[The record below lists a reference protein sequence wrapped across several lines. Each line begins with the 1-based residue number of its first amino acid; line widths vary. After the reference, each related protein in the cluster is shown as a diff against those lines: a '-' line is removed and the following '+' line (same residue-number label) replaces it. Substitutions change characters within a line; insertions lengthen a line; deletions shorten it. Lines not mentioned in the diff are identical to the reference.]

1 MENNNDVVEN
11 KNDVVENKNNKLKI
25 VFIVVLSIVLVVLI
39 VFAVRMIGSRGMNG
53 KNPFDE
59 DNSNE
64 TTGDQ
69 IDSGSMVNGKVIN
82 LDEYDTN
89 ITISEGGEYNIS
101 GTFNYSIL
109 VDAPEKVILNL
120 NGVNIDSTVTAAI
133 ANKGNS
139 EMVIHIVEGTTNI
152 LKDSGFSEFDGCIYS
167 KQKMTIEG
175 SGILRVAG
183 NQEDGEGIAT
193 TDADITI
200 NGGEIY
206 IESNDDG
213 LNIGGD
219 NGGVITINGGNIK
232 IKASG
237 DGIDSNGSLV
247 INGGNVYTM
256 GSSKGGDS
264 GIDVDKGFEIHG
276 GNVIAIGS
284 DMLQNPDKTSKQNYV
299 SFSMREVVSNGSK
312 IVLKNGSTDVMSFTA
327 NENFKTI
334 IFSND
339 KISSGTYDLYVD
351 GEKTNY
357 SYTIN

>member
-1 MENNNDVVEN
+1 M
-11 KNDVVENKNNKLKI
+11 ENKNNKLQI
-25 VFIVVLSIVLVVLI
+25 VLIILLSIILVVLI
-39 VFAVRMIGSRGMNG
+39 FFAVRMINSRGMNS

-59 DNSNE
+59 NNGNE

-69 IDSGSMVNGKVIN
+69 IDSGSKVNGEVIN
-82 LDEYDTN
+82 LDDYDTN

-109 VDAPEKVILNL
+109 VDAEEKVILNL
-120 NGVNIDSTVTAAI
+120 NGVNINSTVTAAI
-133 ANKGNS
+133 ANKGNG
-139 EMVIHIVEGTTNI
+139 EMVIHIVEGTTNV

-175 SGILRVAG
+175 SGILKVTG
-183 NQEDGEGIAT
+183 NQDDGEGIAT

-219 NGGVITINGGNIK
+219 NGGVITINGGNIQ

-247 INGGNVYTM
+247 VNGGTVYTI

-276 GNVIAIGS
+276 GTVIAIGS
-284 DMLQNPDKTSKQNYV
+284 DMLQNPDKTSTQNYV
-299 SFSMREVVSNGSK
+299 SFSMREVVSEGST
-312 IVLKNGSTDVMSFTA
+312 VTLKNGSTDIITFSA

-339 KISSGTYDLYVD
+339 KMTSGTYDLYVD

-357 SYTIN
+357 SFTIN